1 MASPAKKVAQA
12 LEPER
17 DLVQFLDHEGNLVGT
32 PDYPLTDEDLQK
44 LYAHLVRA
52 RLTDEKGI
60 NLQRQGRIGFHVP
73 ATGEEAVQFG
83 TAWGLN
89 DEDWIFPSYRTG
101 HIIALRD
108 IPLKGFFDNLFGN
121 AADRAMGRQMPV
133 HWAFRDAK
141 FVSISSPIGTHVIQ
155 AVGTAMAQRNTGDK
169 GISIA
174 YFGDGAT
181 SANDFHSGMNFAG
194 VYDAPCVFVC
204 TNNQYAI
211 TCRVDKQTASE
222 TIAIKAKAYGMPG
235 LRVDGNDLLA
245 CYDAG
250 MKALERARS
259 GEGPTLIEALSYRM
273 GGHSTSDDPRRYR
286 TEEEMDYWRAR
297 DPIIRVQKLLHNKEL
312 IDKKTDDD
320 LRAEIKAQVD
330 QAAKAA
336 ESEDPPDVSTI
347 IEKVFEEIPEDL
359 RAQYEEM
366 IATGGLEGGG
376 HH

>member
-1 MASPAKKVAQA
+1 MQ
-12 LEPER
+12 
-17 DLVQFLDHEGNLVGT
+17 
-32 PDYPLTDEDLQK
+32 
-44 LYAHLVRA
+44 
-52 RLTDEKGI
+52 
-60 NLQRQGRIGFHVP
+60 
-73 ATGEEAVQFG
+73 
-83 TAWGLN
+83 
-89 DEDWIFPSYRTG
+89 
-101 HIIALRD
+101 
-108 IPLKGFFDNLFGN
+108 
-121 AADRAMGRQMPV
+121 
-133 HWAFRDAK
+133 
-141 FVSISSPIGTHVIQ
+141 
-155 AVGTAMAQRNTGDK
+155 
-169 GISIA
+169 
-174 YFGDGAT
+174 
-181 SANDFHSGMNFAG
+181 NDFHSGLNFAG

-211 TCRVDKQTASE
+211 TCSVDKQTASE

-250 MKALERARS
+250 MKAIERARS

-286 TEEEMDYWRAR
+286 TEEEMEYWRAR

-320 LRAEIKAQVD
+320 LWAEIKSEVD
-330 QAAKAA
+330 AAAKAA
-336 ESEDPPDVSTI
+336 EAEGPPDVSTL

-359 RAQYEEM
+359 RAQYEEL